1 MRNYRT
7 PFFLASIGTMRWSAT
22 LAFVVDL
29 CTGNFTLKQPVVGEN
44 GYVEY
49 GWRLGSNA
57 RRSRIFTAACALSLD
72 PLGGVGW
79 FQCSAG
85 DFGLWPILLQS
96 PMRSSSPAIFKRKFF
111 NQHCALMLGLE
122 SILRTGPIKIVQQN
136 RPTAANIDLCSN
148 VCCRGVKRT

>member
-1 MRNYRT
+1 
-7 PFFLASIGTMRWSAT
+7 
-22 LAFVVDL
+22 
-29 CTGNFTLKQPVVGEN
+29 
-44 GYVEY
+44 
-49 GWRLGSNA
+49 
-57 RRSRIFTAACALSLD
+57 LSLD

-85 DFGLWPILLQS
+85 DFGLWPILLQK
-96 PMRSSSPAIFKRKFF
+96 PDEEQFARNIQIEARKFF
-111 NQHCALMLGLE
+111 NQHCALVLGLE